1 VRLVDTDILI
11 DIQRGYLPALKWF
24 ESLAEI
30 PHVPGFV
37 VMELMQSAENKTDV
51 KNVRDLIAPFTVVWP
66 QQDDMQRAL
75 EEFSGLHLSHGIGL
89 LDSLIAA
96 TAVGLDAQLLTFN
109 VKHLLSRLRMQAWY
123 DSYVM
128 RQREAEINVQKY

>member
-1 VRLVDTDILI
+1 
-11 DIQRGYLPALKWF
+11 
-24 ESLAEI
+24 
-30 PHVPGFV
+30 
-37 VMELMQSAENKTDV
+37 
-51 KNVRDLIAPFTVVWP
+51 
-66 QQDDMQRAL
+66 
-75 EEFSGLHLSHGIGL
+75 
-89 LDSLIAA
+89 LIAA